1 MPSPSS
7 SDASFIAYV
16 TNTASQLNRY
26 FGILIILFGL
36 LGNIANILV
45 LSQRA
50 LRSNP
55 CAWLFLVSSIANAIG
70 LFTSISTRVFSTWA
84 IDLTTTNPFLCKL
97 RAFIAFDSTTVGFWL
112 IALATVDRWLLS
124 SINVNRRHRSTLKA
138 VQRCTIL
145 IVVLSTVIQ
154 APIPYCFEAN
164 LTNTA
169 LKCDLKTQLCG
180 LIADL
185 SFALITILFPLLVMV
200 TFGLMTISNIR
211 QVQSRLRPLNVT
223 MAGTITHKVLP
234 VATGQQYQRKKIDR
248 QLLIMLCVQVVLI
261 ILFTLPLAMMRLYLR
276 ITTHIPKAA
285 LQRTTETFIFNLF
298 LLFYYMTCGMP
309 FYINTLSGGRVFRKA
324 LFSMVRMFCQRI
336 MCRRVRLFWAK

>member
-1 MPSPSS
+1 MSSPSS
-7 SDASFIAYV
+7 SDASFIAYLS
-16 TNTASQLNRY
+16 NAISQLNRY
-26 FGILIILFGL
+26 FGILIILFGV

-55 CAWLFLVSSIANAIG
+55 CAWLFLVSSIANAVG
-70 LFTSISTRVFSTWA
+70 LFTSISTRVFSTWG
-84 IDLTTTNPFLCKL
+84 IDLTTTNPLLCKL
-97 RAFIAFDSTTVGFWL
+97 RAFIAFDSTTIGFWL

-124 SINVNRRHRSTLKA
+124 STNANRRHKSTLKTA
-138 VQRCTIL
+138 QRCTIL
-145 IVVLSTVIQ
+145 IVVLSTASQ

-185 SFALITILFPLLVMV
+185 SFVLITILFPLLVMA
-200 TFGLMTISNIR
+200 TFGLMTISNVR
-211 QVQSRLRPLNVT
+211 QVQSRLHPLNMT
-223 MAGTITHKVLP
+223 TGGTITHTARP
-234 VATGQQYQRKKIDR
+234 VATGQQDRRKKTDR

-261 ILFTLPLAMMRLYLR
+261 MLFTLPLAIMRLYLR
-276 ITTHIPKAA
+276 ITTNIPKAA

-309 FYINTLSGGRVFRKA
+309 FYINTLSGGSVFRKA
-324 LFSMVRMFCQRI
+324 LFSMVKILGRKI
-336 MCRRVRLFWAK
+336 MCRPV

>member
-1 MPSPSS
+1 MPSPSP
-7 SDASFIAYV
+7 SDASFIAYL
-16 TNTASQLNRY
+16 NNAAFQLNRY
-26 FGILIILFGL
+26 FGVLIILFGF

-124 SINVNRRHRSTLKA
+124 SINVNRRHRSTLKTA
-138 VQRCTIL
+138 QRGAIL
-145 IVVLSTVIQ
+145 ILVLSTASQ

-180 LIADL
+180 LIVDL
-185 SFALITILFPLLVMV
+185 SFVLITILFPLLVM
-200 TFGLMTISNIR
+200 TSFGLMTISNVR
-211 QVQSRLRPLNVT
+211 QLQSRLQPLNVT
-223 MAGTITHKVLP
+223 TGSTIIHTVLP
-234 VATGQQYQRKKIDR
+234 VAPAKQYQRKKTDR
-248 QLLIMLCVQVVLI
+248 QLLIMLCVQVILI
-261 ILFTLPLAMMRLYLR
+261 ILFTLPLAIMRLYLR
-276 ITTHIPKAA
+276 ITTHIPKAV
-285 LQRTTETFIFNLF
+285 LQRTIETFIFNLF

-309 FYINTLSGGRVFRKA
+309 FYINTLSGGSVFRKA
-324 LFSMVRMFCQRI
+324 LFNMVKRLGQKTV
-336 MCRRVRLFWAK
+336 CRRV